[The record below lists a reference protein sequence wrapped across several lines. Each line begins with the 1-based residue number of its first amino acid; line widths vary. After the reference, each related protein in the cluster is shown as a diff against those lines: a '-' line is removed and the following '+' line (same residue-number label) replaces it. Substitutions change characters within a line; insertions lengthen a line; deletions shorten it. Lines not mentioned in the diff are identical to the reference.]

1 MERVEEAGGAR
12 GFAEESEVKKMS
24 EKDDFVKFMDK
35 VMNTDEGEKDPEGKV
50 QDGVD
55 PESTEENRMA
65 AEDAK
70 LITVSNAIKAIG
82 KMTGVGISYV
92 IVIPGYGKRE
102 DARLYCSCIPRV
114 EERNERD
121 VIQELLGNVSCMI
134 DGLMDAM
141 RKTGL
146 SDGAVRGLINKAIED
161 AKDRYGDRWKPFQ
174 NAGAG
179 PMGRGE
185 R

>member
-1 MERVEEAGGAR
+1 M
-12 GFAEESEVKKMS
+12 KMS
-24 EKDDFVKFMDK
+24 EQEEFVKFMEK
-35 VMNTDEGEKDPEGKV
+35 VMGTDTDEKPSGVTVQVEADPK
-50 QDGVD
+50 GVED
-55 PESTEENRMA
+55 LNMA
-65 AEDAK
+65 AENAK

-92 IVIPGYGKRE
+92 IVIPGYGVRE
-102 DARLYCSCIPRV
+102 DARLYCSSIQQV
-114 EERNERD
+114 EERTERN

-146 SDGAVRGLINKAIED
+146 SDGAVRGAINKAVED

>member
-1 MERVEEAGGAR
+1 MEEAGGAR
-12 GFAEESEVKKMS
+12 GFAKESEVMKMS
-24 EKDDFVKFMDK
+24 EQEEFVKFMDK
-35 VMNTDEGEKDPEGKV
+35 VMNTDEKPSGVTVQVEADPK
-50 QDGVD
+50 GVED
-55 PESTEENRMA
+55 LNMA
-65 AEDAK
+65 AENAK

-92 IVIPGYGKRE
+92 IVIPGYGVRE
-102 DARLYCSCIPRV
+102 DARLYCSSIQQV
-114 EERNERD
+114 EERTERN

-146 SDGAVRGLINKAIED
+146 SDGAVRGLINKAVED

>member
-1 MERVEEAGGAR
+1 
-12 GFAEESEVKKMS
+12 MS
-24 EKDDFVKFMDK
+24 ERDEFVKFMEK
-35 VMNTDEGEKDPEGKV
+35 VMGTGEGEKDPEGKV

-65 AEDAK
+65 AENAK

-92 IVIPGYGKRE
+92 IVIPGYSVRE
-102 DARLYCSCIPRV
+102 DARLYCSSIQQI
-114 EERNERD
+114 EERPERN

-146 SDGAVRGLINKAIED
+146 SDGAVRGAINKAVED

-174 NAGAG
+174 KAGAG
-179 PMGRGE
+179 PMGVKKDE
-185 R
+185 SDC

>member
-1 MERVEEAGGAR
+1 MEEEGGAR
-12 GFAEESEVKKMS
+12 GFADESEVMKMS
-24 EKDDFVKFMDK
+24 EQEEFVKFMEK
-35 VMNTDEGEKDPEGKV
+35 VMGTDTDEKPSGVTVQVEADPK
-50 QDGVD
+50 GVED
-55 PESTEENRMA
+55 LIMA
-65 AEDAK
+65 AENAK

-92 IVIPGYGKRE
+92 IVIPGYGVRE
-102 DARLYCSCIPRV
+102 DARLYCNSIQQV
-114 EERNERD
+114 EERTERN

-146 SDGAVRGLINKAIED
+146 SDGAVRGAINKAVED

-179 PMGRGE
+179 PMERGE